1 MVAAVCAVLQHACI
15 IATKDAITYETTNSA
30 LYQTKLVLLH

>member
-1 MVAAVCAVLQHACI
+1 MVAVVCVVLQHAYI

-30 LYQTKLVLLH
+30 LYHDVLAVN

>member
-1 MVAAVCAVLQHACI
+1 MVAVVCTDRQYAYI

-30 LYQTKLVLLH
+30 LYHDVLVVN